1 MAGSILKFKNKEKM
15 HISKGP
21 GVRSWGILIGLL
33 ALGLGAAFCIADS
46 MITKTLS
53 IFVCLLLGLLCMD
66 DWEDCVLDRYQDQV
80 TLTRSNWYDR
90 LCCRVPESKTRI
102 LSLSNIVGVQALGTQ
117 GLSFVLTS
125 GNPTPVTTKPV
136 EYREGISLGN
146 HISLFLRLDRVEP
159 VVEDLEY
166 EGEEWD
172 DVALSES
179 SGSDSGSVVLEGN
192 PHNCIMRQRD
202 EIKVLSEPA
211 PQNVL

>member
-1 MAGSILKFKNKEKM
+1 
-15 HISKGP
+15 
-21 GVRSWGILIGLL
+21 
-33 ALGLGAAFCIADS
+33 
-46 MITKTLS
+46 
-53 IFVCLLLGLLCMD
+53 
-66 DWEDCVLDRYQDQV
+66 
-80 TLTRSNWYDR
+80 
-90 LCCRVPESKTRI
+90 
-102 LSLSNIVGVQALGTQ
+102 
-117 GLSFVLTS
+117 
-125 GNPTPVTTKPV
+125 
-136 EYREGISLGN
+136 
-146 HISLFLRLDRVEP
+146 LFLRLDRVEP